1 MKSGLRVLVC
11 LVHVS
16 LLCGCALHKRLQDQV
31 DVVTKEQ
38 SEIARQHQQFRRVAT
53 HKSEKHRSQQVNRP
67 WLVGRAVPLARE
79 FTLPPALRARIDTT
93 LMYRDGKI
101 DLPTLAERI
110 TRATGIAVRI
120 RPEALLPAEN
130 FLPRLTIT
138 QTNGATAM
146 PHTITLLQGSYPL
159 SDVLDTASRRLSVH
173 WRYHDRAIEFFR
185 TQTRVFDL
193 RLLTLSAQA
202 DARLGR
208 SVSAKG
214 AGFDHSSRTSLTTSA
229 QHAMDAVKSRLE
241 PFLSRA
247 AVVAAQPGASSSIV
261 ITDLPEVLSQ
271 IATYLDR
278 ENRILTKR
286 IRLIFEEI
294 TIVTNEDSELG
305 LDWETVFAH
314 GKLALGLASS
324 ASAASVTSTQAR
336 LAASTSAVRSQA
348 VLSALSRYG
357 TILRH
362 VTIPVLTLNRRP
374 VTHAVRTTFTYI
386 DQVKASAHAT
396 SGQISNHSANP
407 SVSITQKEETVGA
420 FLTLLPDVQEDDQIL
435 LSVAYDNTVAQPLKS
450 IVVGQESNRLQI
462 QQITI
467 DGHGTVQQVAL
478 KAGQPMLISGFDA
491 QNEATDRSRV
501 AAQAPLA
508 LGGGDRLKTGRT
520 VTLIM
525 LTAHVEEGF

>member
-1 MKSGLRVLVC
+1 MRLHRLLVLAIGQ
-11 LVHVS
+11 LS
-16 LLCGCALHKRLQDQV
+16 LLSGCALHKRLLDQV
-31 DVVTKEQ
+31 GVATQGQ
-38 SEIARQHQQFRRVAT
+38 SEVVQQHQQFQRVAT
-53 HKSEKHRSQQVNRP
+53 QKSEKHRSQQVNRP

-79 FTLPPALRARIDTT
+79 FTLPAALRANIDTT
-93 LMYRDGKI
+93 LMYRDGQI
-101 DLPTLAERI
+101 DLPTFAERI

-120 RPEALLPAEN
+120 KPEALLSAEN

-138 QTNGATAM
+138 HAGSSGGMPTA
-146 PHTITLLQGSYPL
+146 ILLLQGSHRL
-159 SDVLDTASRRLSVH
+159 SDVLDTVSRRLAVH

-185 TQTRVFDL
+185 TQTKVFDL
-193 RLLTLSAQA
+193 RVLSLSAQA

-214 AGFDHSSRTSLTTSA
+214 AGFDHSSRTALTGST
-229 QHAMDAVKSRLE
+229 QHVMDAVKSRLE

-247 AVVAAQPGASSSIV
+247 AVIAAQPGASSSV
-261 ITDLPEVLSQ
+261 VVTDIPEALAEISK
-271 IATYLDR
+271 YLER

-294 TIVTNEDSELG
+294 TIATNEDSELG

-314 GKLALGLASS
+314 GKLAASLASSVASASVATTQARVAASS
-324 ASAASVTSTQAR
+324 AS
-336 LAASTSAVRSQA
+336 VRTQA
-348 VLSALSRYG
+348 VLSALSKYG
-357 TILRH
+357 TVQRH

-386 DQVKASAHAT
+386 DQVKSSASAAQGNALLGT
-396 SGQISNHSANP
+396 TAP
-407 SVSITQKEETVGA
+407 SVSVTQKEETVGA
-420 FLTLLPDVQEDDQIL
+420 FLTLLPDVQEDGQIL

-450 IVVGQESNRLQI
+450 IVVGQDSNRLQI

-491 QNEATDRSRV
+491 QNDSTDRVRIS
-501 AAQAPLA
+501 ADAPLA
-508 LGGGDRLKTGRT
+508 LGGGDRLKRGRT
-520 VTLIM
+520 ATLMM
-525 LTAHVEEGF
+525 LTAQVEEGF